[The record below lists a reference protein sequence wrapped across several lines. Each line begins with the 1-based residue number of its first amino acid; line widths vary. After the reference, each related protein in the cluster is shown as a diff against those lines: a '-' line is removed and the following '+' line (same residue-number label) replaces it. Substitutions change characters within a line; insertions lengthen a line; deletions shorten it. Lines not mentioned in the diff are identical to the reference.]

1 MCGGVQIINRGEQR
15 AFAPAALYGSRKT
28 AAERRKGRVKN
39 GQFKICFSCKA
50 EKICGSSVTT
60 YSAECIENMR
70 IYIHDKK
77 KFRKILKDIKEKAES
92 GR

>member
-1 MCGGVQIINRGEQR
+1 MPLLRLRFTEAV
-15 AFAPAALYGSRKT
+15 K
-28 AAERRKGRVKN
+28 RRRSAGKEELRMDN
-39 GQFKICFSCKA
+39 SKICFSCKA
-50 EKICGSSVTT
+50 EKICGSSVTA
-60 YSAECIENMR
+60 YSAECIKNMR

>member
-1 MCGGVQIINRGEQR
+1 MQLMFRQRTHVAILAPARSFRGCGGIENPAFLVLLTPKEQR
-15 AFAPAALYGSRKT
+15 PPFDAKRK
-28 AAERRKGRVKN
+28 KL
-39 GQFKICFSCKA
+39 
-50 EKICGSSVTT
+50 CGSSVTA
-60 YSAECIENMR
+60 YSAGCMENMR

>member
-1 MCGGVQIINRGEQR
+1 MDN
-15 AFAPAALYGSRKT
+15 S
-28 AAERRKGRVKN
+28 
-39 GQFKICFSCKA
+39 KICFSCKA
-50 EKICGSSVTT
+50 EKICGSSVTA
-60 YSAECIENMR
+60 YSAECRENMR

>member
-1 MCGGVQIINRGEQR
+1 M
-15 AFAPAALYGSRKT
+15 
-28 AAERRKGRVKN
+28 
-39 GQFKICFSCKA
+39 
-50 EKICGSSVTT
+50 
-60 YSAECIENMR
+60 ENMR

>member
-1 MCGGVQIINRGEQR
+1 MDN
-15 AFAPAALYGSRKT
+15 S
-28 AAERRKGRVKN
+28 
-39 GQFKICFSCKA
+39 KICFSCKA
-50 EKICGSSVTT
+50 EKICGSSVKA
-60 YSAECIENMR
+60 YSAGCMENMR